1 MIWPIPV
8 ELQVLL
14 RYYLNSY
21 IFNSLKLPFLQFRG
35 EMCPDNVVGKIER
48 FKELS
53 GIVASRKYPVFYSI
67 EDSQNKESVYVF
79 LENGTLVGCKPTK
92 YFLLLMML

>member
-1 MIWPIPV
+1 
-8 ELQVLL
+8 
-14 RYYLNSY
+14 
-21 IFNSLKLPFLQFRG
+21 
-35 EMCPDNVVGKIER
+35 MCSDSIVGKIEK

-92 YFLLLMML
+92 KILFIVYYITIK

>member
-1 MIWPIPV
+1 
-8 ELQVLL
+8 
-14 RYYLNSY
+14 
-21 IFNSLKLPFLQFRG
+21 
-35 EMCPDNVVGKIER
+35 MCPDNVVGKIER

-92 YFLLLMML
+92 YFLLLMMLPLD

>member
-1 MIWPIPV
+1 MIINSIK
-8 ELQVLL
+8 
-14 RYYLNSY
+14 YFFLNS
-21 IFNSLKLPFLQFRG
+21 G
-35 EMCPDNVVGKIER
+35 ELCSDNVVGRIEK

-79 LENGTLVGCKPTK
+79 LKNGTLVGCASL
-92 YFLLLMML
+92 FAI

>member
-1 MIWPIPV
+1 
-8 ELQVLL
+8 
-14 RYYLNSY
+14 
-21 IFNSLKLPFLQFRG
+21 
-35 EMCPDNVVGKIER
+35 MCPDNIVGKIEK

-53 GIVASRKYPVFYSI
+53 GIVASRNYPVFYSI

-92 YFLLLMML
+92 KIFLIIYYVTIN

>member
-1 MIWPIPV
+1 
-8 ELQVLL
+8 
-14 RYYLNSY
+14 
-21 IFNSLKLPFLQFRG
+21 
-35 EMCPDNVVGKIER
+35 MCSDSIVGKIEK

-79 LENGTLVGCKPTK
+79 LENGTLIGCKPTK
-92 YFLLLMML
+92 NEFYYLWYYL

>member
-1 MIWPIPV
+1 
-8 ELQVLL
+8 
-14 RYYLNSY
+14 
-21 IFNSLKLPFLQFRG
+21 
-35 EMCPDNVVGKIER
+35 MCSDNIVGTIEK

-79 LENGTLVGCKPTK
+79 LENGTLVGSKPTK
-92 YFLLLMML
+92 TLLINHDYTIILVG